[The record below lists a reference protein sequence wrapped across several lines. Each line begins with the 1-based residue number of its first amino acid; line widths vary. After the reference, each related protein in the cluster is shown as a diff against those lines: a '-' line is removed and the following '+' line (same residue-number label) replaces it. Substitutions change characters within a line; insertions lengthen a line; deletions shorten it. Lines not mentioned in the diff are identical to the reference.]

1 MNTKTD
7 REIIQVGDLKFIKYI
22 EATVLEDKVQ
32 EIADTIREDYHEKYP
47 MFLVVMNGAFIYAA
61 DLIRKLDFPC
71 ELNFVRIKSYH
82 GIESTGKIDIYMP
95 PNIELKDRHIIL
107 VEDIIDTGNTMAAF
121 LPELQKHNPASV
133 RLSSILVKPDA
144 HKHNIITHY
153 PGFIIPNKFVVG
165 YGLDYNGMGRN
176 LKDLYQ
182 LYDSKNGDRH

>member
-1 MNTKTD
+1 MSTKQS
-7 REIIQVGDLKFIKYI
+7 EIIKVGDLSFIKYI
-22 EATVLEDKVQ
+22 DAREIEKKVQ

-82 GIESTGKIDIYMP
+82 GTESTGNIDIYMP
-95 PNIELKDRHIIL
+95 PNIEIKDRHVIII
-107 VEDIIDTGNTMAAF
+107 EDIIDTGNTMSAF
-121 LPELQKHNPASV
+121 IPELEKNLPASIT
-133 RLSSILVKPDA
+133 LSSILVKPDA
-144 HKHNIITHY
+144 HRHPIVTHY

-165 YGLDYNGMGRN
+165 YGLDYDGMGRN

-182 LYDSKNGDRH
+182 LYEQSQ

>member
-1 MNTKTD
+1 MSANTD
-7 REIIQVGDLKFIKYI
+7 IDIIEVGNLKFAKYI
-22 EATVLEDKVQ
+22 DANTIETKVQ
-32 EIADTIREDYHEKYP
+32 EIADSIREDYHEKYP

-95 PNIELKDRHIIL
+95 PNIDLKDRHLII

-121 LPELQKHNPASV
+121 IPELERYNPKSIKLTSV
-133 RLSSILVKPDA
+133 LIKPEA
-144 HKHNIITHY
+144 HKHDIVTDY
-153 PGFIIPNKFVVG
+153 PGFVIPNKFVVG
-165 YGLDYNGMGRN
+165 YGLDYDGMGRN

-182 LYDSKNGDRH
+182 LHQ

>member
-1 MNTKTD
+1 VSANTD
-7 REIIQVGDLKFIKYI
+7 LDIIEVGNLKFAKYI
-22 EATVLEDKVQ
+22 DANTIETKVQ
-32 EIADTIREDYHEKYP
+32 EIADSIREDYHEKYP

-95 PNIELKDRHIIL
+95 PNIDLKDRHLII

-121 LPELQKHNPASV
+121 IPELERYNPKSIKLTSV
-133 RLSSILVKPDA
+133 LIKPEA
-144 HKHNIITHY
+144 HKHDIVTDY
-153 PGFIIPNKFVVG
+153 PGFVIPNKFVVG
-165 YGLDYNGMGRN
+165 YGLDYDGMGRN

-182 LYDSKNGDRH
+182 LHQ

>member
-1 MNTKTD
+1 MTEQTE
-7 REIIQVGDLKFIKYI
+7 EIIEVGDLSFIKYI
-22 EATVLEDKVQ
+22 TAEKIEEKIE
-32 EIADTIREDYHEKYP
+32 EIADAIREDYHEKYP

-82 GIESTGKIDIYMP
+82 GTSSTGKIDIYMP
-95 PNIELKDRHIIL
+95 PNLELKGRHLII
-107 VEDIIDTGNTMAAF
+107 VEDIIDTGNTMSAF
-121 LPELQKHNPASV
+121 IPELESFGPESIK
-133 RLSSILVKPDA
+133 LSSILVKPEA
-144 HKHNIITHY
+144 HLHDIKTDY

-182 LYDSKNGDRH
+182 LNEK

>member
-1 MNTKTD
+1 MNIIQK
-7 REIIQVGDLKFIKYI
+7 EIIEVGNLNFVKYI
-22 EATVLEDKVQ
+22 DDKTIEAKVQ
-32 EIADTIREDYHEKYP
+32 EIADSIREDYHEKYP

-82 GIESTGKIDIYMP
+82 GTESTGNIDIYMP
-95 PNIELKDRHIIL
+95 PNIDLKDRHLII

-121 LPELQKHNPASV
+121 IPELKAYSPASIK
-133 RLSSILVKPDA
+133 LTSILIKPEA
-144 HKHNIITHY
+144 HKHDIITDY

-165 YGLDYNGMGRN
+165 YGLDYDGMGRN

-182 LYDSKNGDRH
+182 LYQE

>member
-1 MNTKTD
+1 MNTKTEQD
-7 REIIQVGDLKFIKYI
+7 TVEVGDLTFVKYI
-22 EATVLEDKVQ
+22 EADALEEKVQ
-32 EIADTIREDYHEKYP
+32 EIADSIREDFHEKYP

-71 ELNFVRIKSYH
+71 ELNFVRIKSYQ
-82 GIESTGKIDIYMP
+82 GTESSGKIDIYMP
-95 PNIELKDRHIIL
+95 PNIELKDRHLIL

-121 LPELQKHNPASV
+121 IPELEKYAPASIQ
-133 RLSSILVKPDA
+133 LTSILVKPEA
-144 HKHNIITHY
+144 HKHDIITKY

-182 LYDSKNGDRH
+182 LYDTQNQSNN

>member
-1 MNTKTD
+1 MNIIQK
-7 REIIQVGDLKFIKYI
+7 EIIEVGNLNFVKYI
-22 EATVLEDKVQ
+22 DDKTIEAKVQ
-32 EIADTIREDYHEKYP
+32 EIADSIREDYHEKYP

-82 GIESTGKIDIYMP
+82 GTESSGNIDIYMP
-95 PNIELKDRHIIL
+95 PNIDLKDRHLII

-121 LPELQKHNPASV
+121 IPELKAYNPASIK
-133 RLSSILVKPDA
+133 LTSILIKPEA
-144 HKHNIITHY
+144 HKHDITTDY

-165 YGLDYNGMGRN
+165 YGLDYDGMGRN

-182 LYDSKNGDRH
+182 LYQE